1 MSQCFVIRNHQ
12 NFYLDKHKEWVD
24 GRENQLLFRTQHR
37 DEAINMVVELS
48 SKDISLRAQY
58 IECELNNKKH
68 PIVEV
73 FVEESALATQQ
84 ELTEESSPAEEK
96 PTELKEETA

>member
-12 NFYLDKHKEWVD
+12 NFYLNKHKEWVD
-24 GRENQLLFRTQHR
+24 GRENQALFRTQHR

-58 IECELNNKKH
+58 IECELNDKKH
-68 PIVEV
+68 PVVEV
-73 FVEESALATQQ
+73 LVEESTLVTQQ
-84 ELTEESSPAEEK
+84 DLTNENSPAEV
-96 PTELKEETA
+96 KEETA